1 MIAWI
6 GLEADMESKKKKIS
20 VNWALYLMLVP
31 GFLYMLFNNYI
42 PMTFTVIAFKKFNFQ
57 KGIWGSEFNGLENFK
72 SLFSTRDSWI
82 ILRNTI
88 GYNLVFIVVS
98 LLIGLT
104 LAILLDEL
112 ASRRG
117 KRLYQMS
124 YLTPYM
130 ISITVVSYIVY
141 AFLSTETG
149 FINNGILKI
158 LGKDKISWYSQ
169 PKYWPF
175 ILVAVNQWK
184 WLGYNTII
192 YYSSVISIDSG
203 YYEAATIDGAARFQ
217 RIWYITIPLIRSTII
232 TMTLLQLGSIFRTDF
247 GLFYQVPMDS
257 SALMNVTNT
266 IDTYVYRGIKSVGT
280 LGMSSAAGL
289 YQSVVGF
296 VLILVMNGIVR
307 RIDKES
313 AIF

>member
-1 MIAWI
+1 
-6 GLEADMESKKKKIS
+6 MESKKKKIS

-124 YLTPYM
+124 YLIPYM

-158 LGKDKISWYSQ
+158 LGKDKIFWYSQ

>member
-1 MIAWI
+1 
-6 GLEADMESKKKKIS
+6 MESKKKKIS

-124 YLTPYM
+124 YLIPYM

-158 LGKDKISWYSQ
+158 LGNDKISWYSQ

-175 ILVAVNQWK
+175 ILVTVNQWK

>member
-1 MIAWI
+1 
-6 GLEADMESKKKKIS
+6 MESKKKKIS

-82 ILRNTI
+82 ILGNTI

-124 YLTPYM
+124 YLIPYM

-175 ILVAVNQWK
+175 ILVTVNQWK

>member
-124 YLTPYM
+124 YLIPYM

-141 AFLSTETG
+141 AFLSTVTG

>member
-1 MIAWI
+1 
-6 GLEADMESKKKKIS
+6 MESKKKKIT

-31 GFLYMLFNNYI
+31 GLLYMLFNNYI

-124 YLTPYM
+124 YLIPYM